1 MATKHDNRRSP
12 ERRDEENRIGP
23 VTSRIRK
30 SPISIDEAGI
40 VELISF
46 FRLLRKW
53 DQEAPS
59 HEKMQ

>member
-1 MATKHDNRRSP
+1 MATKHDNRHSP
-12 ERRDEENRIGP
+12 ERRDEENRLGP
-23 VTSRIRK
+23 ATSGMRK

-40 VELISF
+40 AELISF

-53 DQEAPS
+53 DQEARS